1 MPNAR
6 LIPPLASHGRAGV
19 DPLGPLNRSAG
30 RQGERAAYSRLV
42 GASTQ
47 LLKTYRFLRLG
58 MVVLALM
65 LLTSV
70 AIEIIQAGGCVRT
83 SISSYYFTPARGVF
97 VGALVAIGACLI
109 VLKGNTEI
117 EDVLLNIAGLL
128 SAVVAFVPIADPGE
142 CSSAVVA
149 LTDSRPNVFNNV
161 TALAVSGLV
170 ALVVVIV
177 LARRESGGPPPLRHV
192 LGFGSVLLFGGGLLA
207 AFLWAREAFDRWA
220 HYAAAIP
227 MFVLLVAVMVI
238 NAVSFGRTDA
248 AEEARRPTGK
258 DVVNRYAGIAA
269 VTLVAVVALLAAR
282 FVLGWAHGL
291 FWAEVAVVVA
301 FGVFWVVQTVELW
314 QADEGLRP
322 DPQGVRGDEGVVDT
336 Q

>member
-1 MPNAR
+1 MT
-6 LIPPLASHGRAGV
+6 PLAVSPGAE
-19 DPLGPLNRSAG
+19 
-30 RQGERAAYSRLV
+30 GERAAYSGV
-42 GASTQ
+42 VDSTTH
-47 LLKTYRFLRLG
+47 LLSTYRFLRLG
-58 MVVLALM
+58 MVVLAFL

-97 VGALVAIGACLI
+97 VGALVAIGAMLI

-142 CSSAVVA
+142 CSSALVGVS
-149 LTDSRPNVFNNV
+149 DSRPDVFNNV
-161 TALAVSGLV
+161 TALSVAGLG
-170 ALVVVIV
+170 ALVVVIF
-177 LARRESGGPPPLRHV
+177 LARREARGPIPLRHV
-192 LGFGSVLLFGGGLLA
+192 LGIGAVLAFGGGLLA

-227 MFVLLVAVMVI
+227 MFVILVIVMI
-238 NAVSFGRTDA
+238 LNALSFGRADA
-248 AEEARRPTGK
+248 AREARPPDRG
-258 DVVNRYAGIAA
+258 DMVNRYAVIA
-269 VTLVAVVALLAAR
+269 VSTLVAVGVLLGAKAG
-282 FVLGWAHGL
+282 LGWEHGL

-301 FGVFWVVQTVELW
+301 FGVFWVVQTIELW
-314 QADEGLRP
+314 QNDEGVRA
-322 DPQGVRGDEGVVDT
+322 DPQGVAADAGT